1 MDNTDENKKD
11 NQTDQLEEGVIDEGA
26 GTEGEVEIEV
36 EEETITVM
44 ETNVDEDNQQGV
56 VDRESGAEDTGN
68 QEVMSDGATDTGER
82 NKVESILRLDRL
94 IKGYLTDIKK
104 MREKT
109 KTQKEM
115 LNSAFENDAD
125 YQKMDKEVRDLNKK
139 KTEIK
144 QKILN
149 QKANV
154 EIKEELMNIQDEI
167 KEASSAL
174 SDYLKEYEKLT
185 NATEFETDDGELLQ
199 ILHDVKLKK
208 KSNR

>member
-1 MDNTDENKKD
+1 
-11 NQTDQLEEGVIDEGA
+11 
-26 GTEGEVEIEV
+26 
-36 EEETITVM
+36 
-44 ETNVDEDNQQGV
+44 
-56 VDRESGAEDTGN
+56 
-68 QEVMSDGATDTGER
+68 
-82 NKVESILRLDRL
+82 
-94 IKGYLTDIKK
+94 
-104 MREKT
+104 
-109 KTQKEM
+109 
-115 LNSAFENDAD
+115 
-125 YQKMDKEVRDLNKK
+125 MDKEVRDLNKK